1 MFSVLMLSVWQELAG
16 LLEKNQGIRKLQL
29 NSINVGDEVRFL
41 FNSFTSSRISG
52 LVAPEVRLNLQMYNE
67 LKILLSCIGLALEA
81 LFSFDPI
88 STIIATDFEFDLIGC
103 REPKLLLKC

>member
-52 LVAPEVRLNLQMYNE
+52 LVAPEVRLNS
-67 LKILLSCIGLALEA
+67 ILLVAGSQSYCSNAEEERAYYTPGAEQ
-81 LFSFDPI
+81 
-88 STIIATDFEFDLIGC
+88 
-103 REPKLLLKC
+103 